1 MYHLSAS
8 YLCMNMYNYLYHCI
22 PYISGQSR
30 QAVQPTPSLRPRP
43 FSLGS
48 RIGTA
53 PQDVEPR
60 PSSAPSSAAGS
71 RCPHAWHASHEKP
84 ESDSRKIL
92 GRTGANYCSYSSILF
107 GALCLNDFP
116 VKNVETTGIPMDPN
130 GCSPCHV
137 AQSEVKGP
145 VEVPR

>member
-30 QAVQPTPSLRPRP
+30 RAEATPSLRSRP

-53 PQDVEPR
+53 PQDVESR
-60 PSSAPSSAAGS
+60 QSSAPSSAAGS
-71 RCPHAWHASHEKP
+71 RCPHAWHASPNPDLEEKNP
-84 ESDSRKIL
+84 TKNSWKLLFLLFDPLWSSSVFEWLSREKCWNS
-92 GRTGANYCSYSSILF
+92 RN
-107 GALCLNDFP
+107 
-116 VKNVETTGIPMDPN
+116 PN